1 MLPALRDIDLLHI
14 ELRNKDN
21 EDVRALLQEIER
33 RGHYLEQTDEMR
45 DMRLL

>member
-21 EDVRALLQEIER
+21 EDVRALLKEIER
-33 RGHYLEQTDEMR
+33 LKEAVRSLHGARFL
-45 DMRLL
+45 